1 MEKWKQ
7 KLGSSATYNNLIGVF
22 ERAGYKSYA
31 DTVKNLMKNVEID
44 ADNSD
49 RITRNQTPPP
59 SEQSLPQLPVFPPEP
74 EQVSEPPQYAIA
86 AGVKLLQE
94 DDQLGT
100 KEVVSIWGYRHRWHI
115 YY

>member
-31 DTVKNLMKNVEID
+31 DTVRDIMKNVQTD
-44 ADNSD
+44 TDNSN
-49 RITRNQTPPP
+49 RNTRNQTPDP
-59 SEQSLPQLPVFPPEP
+59 EQPLAQLPVFPPEP
-74 EQVSEPPQYAIA
+74 EKIPEPPQYAIA

-94 DDQLGT
+94 DDQLGIL
-100 KEVVSIWGYRHRWHI
+100 KR
-115 YY
+115 

>member
-7 KLGSSATYNNLIGVF
+7 KLGSNATYNNLIGVF

-31 DTVKNLMKNVEID
+31 DTVRDLMKNLQRD
-44 ADNSD
+44 TDNSD
-49 RITRNQTPPP
+49 RNIRNQTPDP
-59 SEQSLPQLPVFPPEP
+59 EQSLAQLPVFPSEP
-74 EQVSEPPQYAIA
+74 EQVPEPPQYAIS

-100 KEVVSIWGYRHRWHI
+100 NFK
-115 YY
+115 